1 MAGNAADLHDAIA
14 RALATVPGLR
24 VADHL
29 PEAVTPPMAVIQIQ
43 SVTYHRAMQGGLS
56 EWKYV
61 ISLVA
66 GRMGDRAAQRTLDSW
81 MSWDGAQSVRAAIEA
96 DRTLDGECSTLI
108 IEDMITIRPLQLVM
122 LNISP
127 VSSIY
132 PFTHDKECSHGHLQN
147 RWLTQCGGS
156 RTGSIITS
164 GDLTGVD
171 IQHLIDAGHIEPTS
185 KGRKAE
191 PNNNQ
196 ED

>member
-1 MAGNAADLHDAIA
+1 MAGNAADLQDAIA
-14 RALATVPGLR
+14 SALATIPGLR

-81 MSWDGAQSVRAAIEA
+81 MSWDGAQSVRAAIES

-108 IEDMITIRPLQLVM
+108 IEDMITIRPLAIGDAQYLTCEFN
-122 LNISP
+122 L
-127 VSSIY
+127 SI
-132 PFTHDKECSHGHLQN
+132 H
-147 RWLTQCGGS
+147 
-156 RTGSIITS
+156 
-164 GDLTGVD
+164 
-171 IQHLIDAGHIEPTS
+171 A
-185 KGRKAE
+185 
-191 PNNNQ
+191 
-196 ED
+196 